1 LYSFVDWIEAARF
14 RWKLVAAITGLS
26 TLLALLYLA
35 ITPQRYVAQSS
46 LIVDRQQSD
55 PVDETK
61 GDKSSSRA
69 VMATQ
74 ADLVRSPQVAAGAAK
89 AAGLDKDPAYIAE
102 WRQSGTRTPYP
113 EWLKARLLSSVEV
126 LPGKDTNILEISTTA
141 ATAAEAA
148 RLANG
153 FADAAVASRYR
164 LRTEPAKAYATWLE
178 GRLVPARARV
188 AETQRVLSDFVR
200 KTGLNQGEDLSSE
213 GSQMADMTGQLA
225 TAEARAAAA
234 RQSAFVEAQGRG
246 EAERSSTVQQLRQD
260 VASRT
265 AKLAQLETTFGPDYP
280 EVQRTKAE
288 LATLQSRLNSEV
300 ANATS
305 TFASARSGQAAAERQ
320 AAAASEQRL
329 RALTSAQKA
338 RLGSMGVNVAQYAT
352 LRNEFANAQR
362 YYNDLNQRLSTMRLQ
377 GAVPQTEV
385 QVLDKASQ
393 YLVSRSP
400 NSSLILSLAI
410 LLGMVLGSIAAI
422 ILEFLDPRVRSL
434 GGIERLLGVKVI
446 GRLSLPKRGIAALPR
461 PPLHLA
467 APAGAS

>member
-1 LYSFVDWIEAARF
+1 
-14 RWKLVAAITGLS
+14 
-26 TLLALLYLA
+26 
-35 ITPQRYVAQSS
+35 
-46 LIVDRQQSD
+46 
-55 PVDETK
+55 
-61 GDKSSSRA
+61 
-69 VMATQ
+69 
-74 ADLVRSPQVAAGAAK
+74 
-89 AAGLDKDPAYIAE
+89 
-102 WRQSGTRTPYP
+102 
-113 EWLKARLLSSVEV
+113 
-126 LPGKDTNILEISTTA
+126 
-141 ATAAEAA
+141 
-148 RLANG
+148 
-153 FADAAVASRYR
+153 
-164 LRTEPAKAYATWLE
+164 
-178 GRLVPARARV
+178 
-188 AETQRVLSDFVR
+188 
-200 KTGLNQGEDLSSE
+200 
-213 GSQMADMTGQLA
+213 MADMTGQLA

-446 GRLSLPKRGIAALPR
+446 GRLSLPKRGIAALSR